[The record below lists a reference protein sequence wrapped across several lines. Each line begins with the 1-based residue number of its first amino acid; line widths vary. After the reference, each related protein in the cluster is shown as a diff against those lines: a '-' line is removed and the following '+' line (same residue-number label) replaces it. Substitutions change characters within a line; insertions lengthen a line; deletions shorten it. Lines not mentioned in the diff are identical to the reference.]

1 MKVKKVG
8 WWTVFHYQHA
18 VLKMRKR
25 KAEKNI
31 GEKLAEEFHTKVKHY
46 VLEGYRSLVSAGR
59 ECGYFLSPA
68 GSGSANNNLA
78 SREAAMAQGAGEWF
92 VQLCQEPRANISVG
106 IQVHCVQAGGSI
118 PSSLLFNGLWQH
130 KGDNC
135 VMVQLDPGVF
145 IIPPDCRFLISDIH
159 QLEQACSDLGQ
170 FDLIVMDPPWES
182 KSVKRLK
189 KYSMLAN
196 SDLLSLPLGALMAP
210 GCVVGVWVTNRQAHI
225 HFITDQLFSANH
237 IQHVATWYWLKV
249 TKSGVCIRDIDDSH
263 KKPYEVLMLGRY
275 VVPGSTMYDRSKN
288 QSDSLCCT
296 DGGKDTADSPVI
308 PNNKLVVS
316 VPCSLH
322 SKKPIL
328 TEVLRSYLPT
338 SPRCLEMFARN
349 LLPHWTSWGN
359 EVLLHQHKDFFEEVT

>member
-1 MKVKKVG
+1 MNLMFILYLMFLFLEKRMTKYALRSDLFKIVSPFMMNSQFEKICKEEKSINLEVGVKERK
-8 WWTVFHYQHA
+8 
-18 VLKMRKR
+18 KKRKR

-106 IQVHCVQAGGSI
+106 IQVHCVQA
-118 PSSLLFNGLWQH
+118 
-130 KGDNC
+130 
-135 VMVQLDPGVF
+135 
-145 IIPPDCRFLISDIH
+145 
-159 QLEQACSDLGQ
+159 DLGQ